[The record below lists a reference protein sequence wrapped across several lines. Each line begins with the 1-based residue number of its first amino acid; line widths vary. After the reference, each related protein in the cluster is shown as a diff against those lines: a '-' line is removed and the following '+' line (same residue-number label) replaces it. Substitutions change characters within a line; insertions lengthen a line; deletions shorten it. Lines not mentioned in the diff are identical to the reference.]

1 MVPVKNEIQI
11 QIECLLYASAIYIS
25 LSAFDCFECLINFLL
40 YRVVLHE
47 ILFSFLRRKVMK
59 RIRIQHLQKVF
70 VRDHFKLP
78 GRISRRKIKTRSTWQ
93 ANQGSSSHTGQMV
106 KQRRANVDDFEER
119 GSLGTLAVLP
129 SCVAWCAASVT
140 SHLLI
145 GRDWAANQRFWVEV
159 RAVCNP
165 LSQLCPNLK
174 WIGEVWS
181 FQQSLAKTS
190 NLSLAPTEFIV
201 TFEWD
206 LFKSRKTE
214 RCKKYY
220 SRSCMT
226 YCKLKVVLYTC

>member
-1 MVPVKNEIQI
+1 MTSDSGVKLTHRSDGEA
-11 QIECLLYASAIYIS
+11 ASS
-25 LSAFDCFECLINFLL
+25 E
-40 YRVVLHE
+40 RRR
-47 ILFSFLRRKVMK
+47 LRGK
-59 RIRIQHLQKVF
+59 RI
-70 VRDHFKLP
+70 
-78 GRISRRKIKTRSTWQ
+78 
-93 ANQGSSSHTGQMV
+93 
-106 KQRRANVDDFEER
+106 
-119 GSLGTLAVLP
+119 LGTLAVLP

-140 SHLLI
+140 SHLRI
-145 GRDWAANQRFWVEV
+145 GRGWATNQHFWVEV
-159 RAVCNP
+159 RAMWNP

-190 NLSLAPTEFIV
+190 NLLLAPPEFIV
-201 TFEWD
+201 NFERG